1 MKMYNP
7 AHPGKVLKE
16 FIADFTV
23 TEIAQR
29 LGITRVTLSRILNEK
44 APITPD
50 MAIRLSQLL
59 ETSSQFWLNL
69 QSQYDIWQLEQRQPA
84 YSNIKP
90 LYAAKQNL
98 AA

>member
-16 FIADFTV
+16 FIADFTI

-29 LGITRVTLSRILNEK
+29 LGITRVMLSRIINEK

-59 ETSSQFWLNL
+59 ETSSAFWLNL
-69 QSQYDIWQLEQRQPA
+69 QSQYDLWQLEQQPRFEV
-84 YSNIKP
+84 KP
-90 LYAAKQNL
+90 LFTSETVENIVP
-98 AA
+98 

>member
-16 FIADFTV
+16 FIADFTI

-29 LGITRVTLSRILNEK
+29 LGITRVMLSRIINEK

-59 ETSSQFWLNL
+59 ETSSEFWLNL
-69 QSQYDIWQLEQRQPA
+69 QSQYDIWQLEQQPRFEV
-84 YSNIKP
+84 KP
-90 LYAAKQNL
+90 LFKSEPVADIR
-98 AA
+98 

>member
-16 FIADFTV
+16 FIADFTI

-29 LGITRVTLSRILNEK
+29 LGITRVMLSRIINEK

-59 ETSSQFWLNL
+59 ETSSAFWLNL
-69 QSQYDIWQLEQRQPA
+69 QSQYDIWQLEQQPRFEV
-84 YSNIKP
+84 KP
-90 LYAAKQNL
+90 LFKSEPVADIR
-98 AA
+98 

>member
-1 MKMYNP
+1 MYNP

-16 FIADFTV
+16 FIADFTI

-29 LGITRVTLSRILNEK
+29 LGITRVMLSRIINGK

-59 ETSSQFWLNL
+59 ETSSAFWLNL
-69 QSQYDIWQLEQRQPA
+69 QAQYDIWQLEQQPRFEV
-84 YSNIKP
+84 KP
-90 LYAAKQNL
+90 LFTSKPVADIR
-98 AA
+98 